1 MSRGA
6 AAGGL
11 NTDGGRMTETVKDEV
26 VRLAFEYMRARKA
39 KDKNREWISR
49 QRILLF
55 MALER
60 AEAVASEPR
69 RTPEEGIDARQS
81 HDGSA
86 SDAVTS

>member
-1 MSRGA
+1 M
-6 AAGGL
+6 
-11 NTDGGRMTETVKDEV
+11 TDKEKDEIV
-26 VRLAFEYMRARKA
+26 TLAVEYMRAHKA

-60 AEAVASEPR
+60 AEAVAREPR
-69 RTPEEGIDARQS
+69 RDPEEGLGARPC

-86 SDAVTS
+86 GDTLTS